1 MEYQAEHRGSEIRAV
16 LNDKLGSNTIPQL
29 FIGGEHIGGAT
40 DTFDAFKDGQLQE
53 KLAKVGIETAD
64 LGDMDPYE
72 LLPNWLH
79 KR

>member
-1 MEYQAEHRGSEIRAV
+1 VEYQTDDFGGQIRAV
-16 LNDKLGSNTIPQL
+16 LNDRLGSNTIPQL
-29 FIGGEHIGGAT
+29 FIAGEHIGGAT
-40 DTFDAFKDGQLQE
+40 DSFDAFKSGELQSR
-53 KLAKVGIETAD
+53 LAKLGIEAED